1 MADRFFVKN
10 YDTYSLASHLQHTS
24 RSRQSRTSL
33 AAMPPR
39 KLTACCRPRA
49 ARRPDGPVRKFDTEI
64 LYAAWAARLRR
75 PFSPSLSRPEAR
87 STSEASSGTAVKSK
101 VISRWAVLFSG
112 LNHGPVAGLNVL
124 PPKPVA
130 KANLTSETVSPAKVI
145 SSDDRAGRT
154 RLVMSERWPDRAGPE
169 LEKTPLEIPHIARQR
184 QA

>member
-10 YDTYSLASHLQHTS
+10 YDTYSLASHLEHNS

-49 ARRPDGPVRKFDTEI
+49 ARRPDGLVRKFDTEI

-87 STSEASSGTAVKSK
+87 STSEVSSGTAVKSK

-112 LNHGPVAGLNVL
+112 LNHGP
-124 PPKPVA
+124 
-130 KANLTSETVSPAKVI
+130 
-145 SSDDRAGRT
+145 RGRIECAT
-154 RLVMSERWPDRAGPE
+154 AEARSQGE
-169 LEKTPLEIPHIARQR
+169 LDIGNSQPRKGNIQR
-184 QA
+184 